1 MPEITHRKK
10 RLSSF
15 KLIVLGFAG
24 VILLGALILMLP
36 FSSTAGVVTPFHEA
50 LFTSTSAV
58 CVTGLVVQDTGSYWS
73 AFGQTVI
80 LLMIQIGGL
89 GVVTVAAFFAMLSGR
104 KISLM
109 QRSTMQDAISAP
121 KVGGIVR
128 LTRFIVRGT
137 FLIELIGM
145 IVMLPTFCGNFG
157 IKGIWMAAF
166 HSISAFCNAGFD
178 ILGTAENK
186 YPSLTGYIGEPT
198 INIAIMLLIIVGGIG
213 FLTWDD
219 IYTNKWHFKKYRM
232 QSKVILVTT
241 AILIIA
247 PAVFFFFCDFTGLPL
262 AERILAS
269 LFQSV
274 TPRTA
279 GFNTVDLPAMTGSS
293 KAIMI
298 LLMLVGGLGVGAFY
312 AWSEPYRRRRLL
324 SFRNPFS
331 MMSDEGYQLSQ
342 SLIAFGSGGIFGMGL
357 GMGRQKYAYLPYP
370 ESDFIFAIVGED
382 FGLLG
387 CLIVVALFVAL
398 MLRGMRIAMRCPD
411 KFGTLLA
418 AGITSSISVQ
428 AVLNMGVVVGILPT
442 TGLPLPF
449 FSAGGTSISITM
461 AAIGILLNISRESA
475 I

>member
-1 MPEITHRKK
+1 MLQVKSAQK
-10 RLSSF
+10 RQTAIPL
-15 KLIVLGFAG
+15 KRRNPVDGTL
-24 VILLGALILMLP
+24 VIIL
-36 FSSTAGVVTPFHEA
+36 
-50 LFTSTSAV
+50 
-58 CVTGLVVQDTGSYWS
+58 
-73 AFGQTVI
+73 
-80 LLMIQIGGL
+80 
-89 GVVTVAAFFAMLSGR
+89 
-104 KISLM
+104 
-109 QRSTMQDAISAP
+109 
-121 KVGGIVR
+121 
-128 LTRFIVRGT
+128 
-137 FLIELIGM
+137 
-145 IVMLPTFCGNFG
+145 
-157 IKGIWMAAF
+157 
-166 HSISAFCNAGFD
+166 
-178 ILGTAENK
+178 
-186 YPSLTGYIGEPT
+186 
-198 INIAIMLLIIVGGIG
+198 IMLLLAGLLVLFSATFYTGTSTRSPYSEVLKQLLGIG
-213 FLTWDD
+213 LLAASVCRGGRIGALRGAAGAGHHTGRWRVYQRFAAVAVAGWIVL
-219 IYTNKWHFKKYRM
+219 
-232 QSKVILVTT
+232 
-241 AILIIA
+241 
-247 PAVFFFFCDFTGLPL
+247 PAVRNREIRRGAVYGDD
-262 AERILAS
+262 A
-269 LFQSV
+269 
-274 TPRTA
+274 
-279 GFNTVDLPAMTGSS
+279 DLPRRAHPPSLHGHCAS
-293 KAIMI
+293 AGRAGRHI
-298 LLMLVGGLGVGAFY
+298 LLMLIGGLGVGAFY

-428 AVLNMGVVVGILPT
+428 AFLNMGVVVGILPT